1 LKKLKADQIRIEK
14 IKLKE
19 IYKFARNALNQPPYQ
34 AAAPISLRRALSQSN
49 NPYGRPDD
57 AVLLVALRDGKC
69 VGYQGLLPGLFC
81 HNGELQRVHWSTAFF
96 VSPDYRG
103 AGVAS
108 CLLKEVKKLN
118 VDFPVTR
125 MTESARQ
132 AYLKAGFKELGN
144 LTYYQLRM
152 EKIRKLDAIFQ
163 EAQASL
169 GLGTDPDEMSKLNS
183 AARRGEGALYQRSK
197 KIFYRQ
203 LLADLKPKQQTFEHE
218 AVAQIDARAQQIM
231 RRQLKSPRFFR
242 GIEAINWMLQYRWM
256 ISARHEKTEAEV
268 EPYYF
273 SLVSEL
279 FDYVALEI
287 YSADKK
293 VFKGFLILS
302 VLVKKGRTW
311 VKILDFAFKDPNDVE
326 LAASFGLIYANTFSA
341 DRLEFPACLL
351 DYFGQNPLLQP
362 LIKKQQ
368 RLYLFYPK
376 THGSVFEACIGG
388 IELDYCDADT
398 AFT

>member
-1 LKKLKADQIRIEK
+1 LKEDQIRIEK

-19 IYKFARNALNQPPYQ
+19 IDNFARNALRQPPYQ

-49 NPYGRPDD
+49 NPYGRPEDT
-57 AVLLVALRDGKC
+57 VLLVALQGDKC

-81 HNGELQRVHWSTAFF
+81 RNGELKRVHWSTAFF

-103 AGVAS
+103 AGIAG

-118 VDFPVTR
+118 IDFPVTR
-125 MTESARQ
+125 MTERARQ

-163 EAQASL
+163 EAVAFL
-169 GLGTDPDEMSKLNS
+169 GLDTVPDEMSKLN
-183 AARRGEGALYQRSK
+183 ADARRGEGALYQRSK
-197 KIFYRQ
+197 KIFYLQ
-203 LLADLKPKQQTFEHE
+203 LLADLKPKQQAFAHE
-218 AVAQIDARAQQIM
+218 AVAQIDALAQQII

-242 GIEAINWMLQYRWM
+242 GIEAINWMLNYRWM
-256 ISARHEKTEAEV
+256 ISARHEKAEAER

-302 VLVKKGRTW
+302 VLVKKGKTW
-311 VKILDFAFKDPNDVE
+311 LKILDFAFKDPNDDE
-326 LAASFGLIYANTFSA
+326 LAAYFGLIYADKFSA
-341 DRLEFPACLL
+341 DRLEFPAHLL
-351 DYFGQNPLLQP
+351 GYFGQNPFLQP

-376 THGSVFEACIGG
+376 TDGSAFETCIDG
-388 IELDYCDADT
+388 IQLDYCDADT

>member
-1 LKKLKADQIRIEK
+1 MKKDQIKIET

-19 IYKFARNALNQPPYQ
+19 IYNFARNALSQRPYQ
-34 AAAPISLRRALSQSN
+34 TAAPISLRRAMSQSN

-57 AVLLVALRDGKC
+57 VALLVALHGDKC

-81 HNGELQRVHWSTAFF
+81 HNGELKRVHWSTAFF
-96 VSPDYRG
+96 VSADYRG
-103 AGVAS
+103 EGVAG
-108 CLLKEVKKLN
+108 CLLEKIKKLN
-118 VDFPVTR
+118 IDFPVTR

-132 AYLKAGFKELGN
+132 AYLKSGFKELGN

-163 EAQASL
+163 EAEASL
-169 GLGTDPDEMSKLNS
+169 ELDTDHDEIWKLNS
-183 AARRGEGALYQRSK
+183 DDQRREAGLYQRSK
-197 KIFYRQ
+197 EIFYQ
-203 LLADLKPKQQTFEHE
+203 HMMAGLKPGQNAFEH
-218 AVAQIDARAQQIM
+218 ARVDQITTQAQKATRLQPNI
-231 RRQLKSPRFFR
+231 PRFYR
-242 GIEAINWMLQYRWM
+242 GIEAINWMLKYRWI
-256 ISARHEKTEAEV
+256 ISAENKKIEA

-273 SLVSEL
+273 SLVSDL

-287 YSADKK
+287 YAAGKS

-302 VLVKKGRTW
+302 VSSKKGKTW
-311 VKILDFAFKDPNDVE
+311 LKILDFAFEDTADSA
-326 LAASFGLIYANTFSA
+326 LAAYFGLMYAKRFSA
-341 DRLEFPACLL
+341 DRLEFPAGLL
-351 DYFGQNPLLQP
+351 DYFENMPLLQP
-362 LIKKQQ
+362 LIKKQK

-376 THGSVFEACIGG
+376 THESAFESCIAG

>member
-1 LKKLKADQIRIEK
+1 MKEDQIRIEK
-14 IKLKE
+14 IKFKE
-19 IYKFARNALNQPPYQ
+19 IYKFARNALSQPPYQ

-57 AVLLVALRDGKC
+57 VVLLVALRDDKC

-81 HNGELQRVHWSTAFF
+81 RNGELKRVHWSTAFF

-103 AGVAS
+103 EGIAG

-118 VDFPVTR
+118 IDFPVTR
-125 MTESARQ
+125 MTERARQ

-152 EKIRKLDAIFQ
+152 EKIRKLDVIFQ
-163 EAQASL
+163 EAEASL
-169 GLGTDPDEMSKLNS
+169 GLDTDPDEISKLN
-183 AARRGEGALYQRSK
+183 ADARRGEGALYQRSK

-203 LLADLKPKQQTFEHE
+203 LLADLKPKQQAFEHE
-218 AVAQIDARAQQIM
+218 AVVQIDAQAQQIIQK
-231 RRQLKSPRFFR
+231 QLKNPRFFR
-242 GIEAINWMLQYRWM
+242 GIEVINWMLKYRWV
-256 ISARHEKTEAEV
+256 ISARHETAEAEG

-287 YSADKK
+287 YSANKK

-311 VKILDFAFKDPNDVE
+311 VKILDFAFKDPNDGN
-326 LAASFGLIYANTFSA
+326 LAAYFGLIYANNFSA
-341 DRLEFPACLL
+341 DRLEFPARLQG
-351 DYFGQNPLLQP
+351 YFRQNPLLQP

-368 RLYLFYPK
+368 RLYLFYPR
-376 THGSVFEACIGG
+376 TDGSAFETCIGG
-388 IELDYCDADT
+388 IQLDYCDADT